1 MGVVN
6 VLLQILSPTFIR
18 REATLGADEKQTFAW
33 LLHVV
38 QRQPV
43 CSAVECARQWSSKVE
58 SRKYSPHIV
67 HPHRIRPAVV
77 FLKTVSIYSAW
88 QVVAW
93 PTRPCTPV
101 DRSMCCVKG
110 EWRGGQDKGKELDK
124 GGGLAPPWPR
134 PLRD

>member
-1 MGVVN
+1 MRAQHRARDGGHAPALLLLMTDQRAQGPEVGAVALPADVAESQMGVVD
-6 VLLQILSPTFIR
+6 VLLQILSPASIK

-43 CSAVECARQWSSKVE
+43 CSAVECERQWSSKVE

-77 FLKTVSIYSAW
+77 FLKTLSIYIA
-88 QVVAW
+88 
-93 PTRPCTPV
+93 
-101 DRSMCCVKG
+101 
-110 EWRGGQDKGKELDK
+110 
-124 GGGLAPPWPR
+124 
-134 PLRD
+134 